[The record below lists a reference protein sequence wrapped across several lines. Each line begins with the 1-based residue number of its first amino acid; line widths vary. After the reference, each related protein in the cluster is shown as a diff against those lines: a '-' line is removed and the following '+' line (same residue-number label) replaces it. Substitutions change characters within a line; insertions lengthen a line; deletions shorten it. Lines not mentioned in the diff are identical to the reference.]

1 MKKLILIPVFI
12 LIIMLLSCQ
21 KQNKEEL
28 VSLEKAQEKE
38 RIAPIAQEVDN
49 RISSAID
56 NIAKGNI
63 TEGAN
68 LLLEVVLLTKP
79 SEYMPGNFEE
89 TVLAAME
96 KFQEGNI
103 HKGVELVSE
112 ALVIIKSDSEIKE
125 EGDRAEPK
133 DVGQPQK
140 KDEPP
145 PIAPIAEMVR
155 NKILAAREEFKKGNA
170 DKGVILILE
179 ALQLFSPRGEEG

>member
-12 LIIMLLSCQ
+12 LIIMLLFCQ

-38 RIAPIAQEVDN
+38 RIAPIAKEVEN
-49 RISSAID
+49 RISSAI
-56 NIAKGNI
+56 NNLEKGNV
-63 TEGAN
+63 TEAAN
-68 LLLEVVLLTKP
+68 LLLEAILLTKP
-79 SEYMPGNFEE
+79 SEYLPDDFEE
-89 TVLAAME
+89 IILAAKE
-96 KFQEGNI
+96 QFQAGNI

-112 ALVIIKSDSEIKE
+112 ALMIVKSDSEIKE
-125 EGDRAEPK
+125 ERDRAEPK

-179 ALQLFSPRGEEG
+179 SLQLFGPRKD